1 MQVIC
6 KILCHKC
13 ANYISDLSMEKM
25 QLLKIYSP
33 RILHTEG
40 VNCCTRSVRFRGG
53 VVLFKALNFGKDVC
67 GLYGVKYARTFGCLI
82 TFFNVHLS
90 VLFSAQSVTQVSPCL
105 SYPCCVFS
113 LYINRPLPLK
123 TFTQRSNYI
132 AYILTCKMYTQSVQ
146 YLPAKWDQFLQVEC
160 IRQQQQKGRSDFRT
174 TLFFISVP

>member
-13 ANYISDLSMEKM
+13 AIYISDLSMEKM
-25 QLLKIYSP
+25 QLLKTYSP

-40 VNCCTRSVRFRGG
+40 VKLLHKVGTVQGG

-67 GLYGVKYARTFGCLI
+67 GLYGVKYARTFGCLNYI
-82 TFFNVHLS
+82 FYVHLS
-90 VLFSAQSVTQVSPCL
+90 VLFSAQSVTQVLPCL
-105 SYPCCVFS
+105 RYPCCVFS

-132 AYILTCKMYTQSVQ
+132 AYILTCKMYT
-146 YLPAKWDQFLQVEC
+146 
-160 IRQQQQKGRSDFRT
+160 
-174 TLFFISVP
+174 